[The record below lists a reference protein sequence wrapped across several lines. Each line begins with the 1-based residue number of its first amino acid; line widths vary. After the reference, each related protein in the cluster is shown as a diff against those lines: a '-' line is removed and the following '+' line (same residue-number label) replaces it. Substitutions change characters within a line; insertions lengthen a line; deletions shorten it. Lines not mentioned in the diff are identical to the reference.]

1 MVSLN
6 HQIENMT
13 EKLLSI
19 VVPTKNR
26 YFYLKYLVTYFN
38 QIKDL
43 GIELIIQDN
52 SDELEDQPDFKNFL
66 ENLDDPR
73 IIYSF
78 IEEGLSV
85 IDNSDQALLKASGE
99 YVTFIGDDDI
109 FSYHLISFLK
119 EAKAKNISAILP
131 EKSSYSWPDITS
143 RFYGNKLSGKFT
155 QTKISGEKK
164 IISTS
169 EELDKVLELGGTEI
183 LELPRVYHGIV
194 KRSILQ
200 RIYEDTGSYF
210 PGPSPD
216 MANAIALCNYLDQL
230 LVIDIPFV
238 ISGHSS
244 KSTGGQGAAGMHFG
258 EIKNIAHLPQNTA
271 KNWNSEVPFYWS
283 GYTIYAE
290 SAIQAIK
297 RLHLNEKLLKLNY
310 NFLYATCLVFDT
322 HYKERII
329 KTINESIDKKLGV
342 SKIKIN
348 ILYIKVWFKRI
359 VFHLRNNMKYLFK
372 NNNSEKVF
380 GKNDIYDVAQLND
393 KMIEGY
399 VNENGKF
406 L

>member
-1 MVSLN
+1 
-6 HQIENMT
+6 MT

-85 IDNSDQALLKASGE
+85 IDNSDEALLKASGE

-109 FSYHLISFLK
+109 FSHHLISFLK

-200 RIYEDTGSYF
+200 QIYEDTGSYF

-216 MANAIALCNYLDQL
+216 MANAVAICNYLDKL
-230 LVIDIPFV
+230 LVIDIPLV
-238 ISGHSS
+238 ISGHSK
-244 KSTGGQGAAGMHFG
+244 KSGGGLGVSGKHLG
-258 EIKNIAHLPQNTA
+258 EISDFKHLPKETA
-271 KNWNSEVPFYWS
+271 GNWTKEVPMYWS

-290 SAIQAIK
+290 SAIQALK
-297 RLHLNEKLLKLNY
+297 RLNLADKLLKLNY

-329 KTINESIDKKLGV
+329 KTINSSVEKKIGV

-348 ILYIKVWFKRI
+348 FLYIKVWLKRI
-359 VFHLRNNMKYLFK
+359 SYHLKSNMRYIFKDGTNGSVF
-372 NNNSEKVF
+372 EK
-380 GKNDIYDVAQLND
+380 GDIYDVAILND
-393 KMIEGY
+393 QMIENY
-399 VNENGKF
+399 LNSNMTF

>member
-1 MVSLN
+1 MVSLD

-52 SDELEDQPDFKNFL
+52 SDELEDQPNFKNFL

-85 IDNSDQALLKASGE
+85 IDNSDEALLKASGE

-109 FSYHLISFLK
+109 FSHHLISFLK

-169 EELDKVLELGGTEI
+169 EELDKVLKLGGTEI
-183 LELPRVYHGIV
+183 LELPRVYHGII

-200 RIYEDTGSYF
+200 KIYDQTGSYF

-216 MANAIALCNYLDQL
+216 MANAVAICNFLDQL
-230 LVIDIPFV
+230 LVIDIPLV

-244 KSTGGQGAAGMHFG
+244 RSTGGQGAAGKHFG
-258 EIKNIAHLPQNTA
+258 EVANIAHLPKNTSQNWT
-271 KNWNSEVPFYWS
+271 SEVPFYWS

-290 SAIQAIK
+290 SAIQALK
-297 RLHLNEKLLKLNY
+297 RLNLADKLLKLNY

-329 KTINESIDKKLGV
+329 KTINESLDSKQGV
-342 SKIKIN
+342 SKVKIN
-348 ILYIKVWFKRI
+348 FLYVKVWLNRI
-359 VFHLRNNMKYLFK
+359 VYHLKNNMKYLFK
-372 NNNSEKVF
+372 NGSSEKVF
-380 GKNDIYDVAQLND
+380 EKKDIYEVALLND
-393 KMIEGY
+393 KMIEDY
-399 VNENGKF
+399 LNINSKF